1 MAMLKNVLAKLKAV
15 HYDCQE
21 RSVYNLTN
29 LSIRKLHTY
38 MNSNDAAKLC
48 AFTATYF
55 TWQTCA
61 WAAFGLLRKV
71 CSLPYESLRG
81 CFFSSH
87 INVLWHMNHVGSQWI
102 RLCHTKLMLKKNLT
116 IVQSNW
122 KYSSRFREILQEIL
136 QEILWEILRDPSRH
150 PLGYGS
156 PASILVAH
164 VEASAEA
171 LLRPWQSGS
180 SDHFHMA
187 SAKWGGTKAALSA
200 KFN

>member
-1 MAMLKNVLAKLKAV
+1 MYEFERRNKIVRIYCNLLYLANLCLGGLWPFEKSLFITLRILKRV
-15 HYDCQE
+15 
-21 RSVYNLTN
+21 
-29 LSIRKLHTY
+29 
-38 MNSNDAAKLC
+38 
-48 AFTATYF
+48 
-55 TWQTCA
+55 
-61 WAAFGLLRKV
+61 
-71 CSLPYESLRG
+71 
-81 CFFSSH
+81 FFSSH

-122 KYSSRFREILQEIL
+122 KYSSRFREIL